1 MAVNAT
7 VRAASP
13 RRRAAGRATL
23 VWAAAAFALAA
34 WPAPAPSAFA
44 AGATGGLGLVAMAPP
59 PASRIARSAAK
70 KAVAKKAPAKKA
82 PAKKAPAKKAPAKTS
97 VAKLAAAKQASAKVA
112 VLGDV
117 GEVTKGMLQQ
127 ACKGAGLPAS
137 GTKAVLLQRYLSAL
151 PVAEL
156 QAACRKSGLTVGGK
170 RDELVNRLVEEAQS
184 KTVRKAKAQ
193 AAGDAARLRS
203 RSAKAMVFR
212 GSLAQTAGGLTK
224 NDIVRSKSGTFVS
237 KKRSEKAKANRWIK
251 AIAAARQALKIKGF
265 AVVGGK
271 TPQGKELYAKAKS
284 LM

>member
-1 MAVNAT
+1 MAVTAT

-70 KAVAKKAPAKKA
+70 KAVAKKAPAKTA
-82 PAKKAPAKKAPAKTS
+82 
-97 VAKLAAAKQASAKVA
+97 VAKLTAAKQASAKAA

-117 GEVTKGMLQQ
+117 GEVTVEMLQQ

-137 GTKAVLLQRYLSAL
+137 GSKAVLLQRYLSAL
-151 PVAEL
+151 PLAEL

-224 NDIVRSKSGTFVS
+224 NDIMRNKSGKFVS
-237 KKRSEKAKANRWIK
+237 KKASEKGKASRWIQ
-251 AIAAARQALKIKGF
+251 AVAAARQALKIKGF

>member
-1 MAVNAT
+1 MAVTAT

-82 PAKKAPAKKAPAKTS
+82 
-97 VAKLAAAKQASAKVA
+97 VAKLASAKTAVTKLASAKA
-112 VLGDV
+112 AALGDV
-117 GEVTKGMLQQ
+117 GEVTVGMLQQ